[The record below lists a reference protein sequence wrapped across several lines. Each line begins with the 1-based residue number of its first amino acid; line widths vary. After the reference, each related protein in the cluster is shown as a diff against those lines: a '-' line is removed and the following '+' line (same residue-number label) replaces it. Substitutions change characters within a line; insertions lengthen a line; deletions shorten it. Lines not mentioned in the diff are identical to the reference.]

1 MMNSAVIAIVTLAA
15 LVIAHPGG
23 LECGTDT
30 TSRLTLGATVMG
42 GPVTEGTDGVVD
54 VHFKLGQAGEPS
66 IVTVSVHKTVAT
78 KLFFAAKYE
87 RN

>member
-1 MMNSAVIAIVTLAA
+1 
-15 LVIAHPGG
+15 
-23 LECGTDT
+23 
-30 TSRLTLGATVMG
+30 MG

-78 KLFFAAKYE
+78 KLFFAAKYV